1 MNLNSSRYLRSFAIA
16 AVPLLLIA
24 GAAFASS
31 SHPAVVTDPTSG
43 HAAKATDALDA
54 TKSPVVE
61 HAPDGSGAPEAKESS
76 EPTKAP
82 EASESSEPTKAPE
95 ASESSEPT
103 EAAETNDQDSSKDQ
117 DLDKAPEAGGPGAS
131 NAPVAPQDPD
141 KDGGFSG
148 KDGGFSG
155 HLGGAPVK
163 FGAIPGGF
171 GGRR

>member
-82 EASESSEPTKAPE
+82 EASESSEPT
-95 ASESSEPT
+95 